1 MAANGSLINGPSAGC
16 EDVAVPFHLQSEPYP
31 CRRGGDGTTT
41 RPHKQDPGFNSYAT
55 FLHSIAIPQESVAG
69 TMSRRVAIDTLDT
82 AIALRPEAER
92 YLRHGGLTKAK
103 HTKIE
108 M

>member
-1 MAANGSLINGPSAGC
+1 MAANCSLINGPSAGC

-55 FLHSIAIPQESVAG
+55 FLHSIAIPQETVAG
-69 TMSRRVAIDTLDT
+69 TMSRRVAARLVLLPSQFFTLSS
-82 AIALRPEAER
+82 ISF
-92 YLRHGGLTKAK
+92 LTNSNVPDFPV
-103 HTKIE
+103 
-108 M
+108 